1 MDCFFGLIGICLL
14 FFCARSNADQ
24 TFRFNFELNHSLIYS
39 IESKEKTIK
48 DSNGQIQGRSQSSL
62 TRGTIEERYKIK
74 LTPIKKLKDGTWVV
88 HYEPLDFNQN
98 KDVFDSSGE
107 MVASLHGLEMK
118 ATQNG
123 IIVID
128 TAKAIGE
135 IQGAKLKQEIY
146 PKMLSGYFDFSP
158 AGQIVKIDGDLPFI
172 DYWTHELKLRIGF
185 FDITFPEHSLADGGT
200 WTENLIVN
208 DFNGLKFGDDGLIE
222 TNVYS
227 CKLNSN
233 FTNNVVIS
241 IDCSVASNWKDIM
254 GTLEQL
260 GQSTT
265 LNISEFDHNSSS
277 KIQFDSMRG
286 CILTFSETGTLHISM
301 DMLIQGNSVNMTVDS
316 QKDTEIELLP
326 SD

>member
-1 MDCFFGLIGICLL
+1 
-14 FFCARSNADQ
+14 
-24 TFRFNFELNHSLIYS
+24 
-39 IESKEKTIK
+39 
-48 DSNGQIQGRSQSSL
+48 
-62 TRGTIEERYKIK
+62 
-74 LTPIKKLKDGTWVV
+74 
-88 HYEPLDFNQN
+88 LDFNQN